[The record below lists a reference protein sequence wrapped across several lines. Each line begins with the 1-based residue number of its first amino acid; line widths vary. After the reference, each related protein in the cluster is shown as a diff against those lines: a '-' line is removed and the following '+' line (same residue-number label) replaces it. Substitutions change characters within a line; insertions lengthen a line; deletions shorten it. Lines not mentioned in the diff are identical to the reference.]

1 MAVHALVEDKVDV
14 PDALAG
20 VDVEAGIVFGDW
32 GWVNVVDNHLLE
44 LAGDSY
50 LVEALA
56 VADVVN
62 HLALPHYN

>member
-1 MAVHALVEDKVDV
+1 MAVHALVGDKVDV
-14 PDALAG
+14 RDTLAG
-20 VDVEAGIVFGDW
+20 VDVEAGVAFGDW
-32 GWVNVVDNHLLE
+32 GWVNAVDNHLLE

-62 HLALPHYN
+62 RLALPHYN